1 MNPGKL
7 LVLAAIAIIVLKFV
21 ASLFGKGDLLI
32 LNRLVTVLLILF
44 VTVELV
50 KLGQILWE
58 RFV

>member
-32 LNRLVTVLLILF
+32 LNRLVTVLLALF